1 MFLAEIQAYRTG
13 MLGEEIIVGAWGVR
27 LGAASRTIWRCC
39 QDPKIDETHGDTPL
53 VVMARDAAA
62 GMRPRMTSAGRLG
75 AVRLKTS
82 KPQHQNDI
90 YQYTSFQAI
99 SRGPR

>member
-1 MFLAEIQAYRTG
+1 MFLAEIQAYRTD
-13 MLGEEIIVGAWGVR
+13 MLGEEVIVGAGECGALLAELSGDAVR
-27 LGAASRTIWRCC
+27 IL
-39 QDPKIDETHGDTPL
+39 KIDETHGDTPL

>member
-13 MLGEEIIVGAWGVR
+13 VLGEEVIVGGGGVR

-39 QDPKIDETHGDTPL
+39 QDPKIDETHGDAL
-53 VVMARDAAA
+53 VVMARDAAT
-62 GMRPRMTSAGRLG
+62 GMRPRMTLAGRLG

-82 KPQHQNDI
+82 KPEHQNDI

-99 SRGPR
+99 NRGPR